1 MAENQRYKE
10 LLQLLNE
17 FQAEDLMVGGFR
29 NHDVPR

>member
-17 FQAEDLMVGGFR
+17 FQPEDLMVGGFR